1 MRLIYG
7 GVINQQV
14 FIEHLLCVWH
24 SDVSV
29 KAIALKETRLIFNN
43 LRWIVY
49 LTVGYCFMDNRRD
62 PDEEESS
69 EGRKEMKKQ
78 HSYGQRKAPVS
89 IYVYVHPVCLSRS
102 SP

>member
-1 MRLIYG
+1 
-7 GVINQQV
+7 
-14 FIEHLLCVWH
+14 
-24 SDVSV
+24 
-29 KAIALKETRLIFNN
+29 
-43 LRWIVY
+43 
-49 LTVGYCFMDNRRD
+49 MDNRRD